1 LALHYFNRFFEP
13 LHLLLDG
20 NIVVYKTGKLLKR
33 KKSQRALL

>member
-13 LHLLLDG
+13 LRLLLDG